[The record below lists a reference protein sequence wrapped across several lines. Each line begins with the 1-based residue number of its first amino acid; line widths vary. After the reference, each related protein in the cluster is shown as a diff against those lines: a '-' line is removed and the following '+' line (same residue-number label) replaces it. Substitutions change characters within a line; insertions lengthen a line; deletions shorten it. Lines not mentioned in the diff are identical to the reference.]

1 MNRTFGQIFNSLVVL
16 ALGVALIAMHNEIR
30 LMEYMVM
37 LIGIAFIIPS
47 VYSIIGTLYYR
58 KKGLPA
64 YYSTAGL
71 VSAIGSLCIGVLL
84 LSIPTFFIGFL
95 TYLLAALMVLWGIAH
110 IVALIRSNSTYRYS
124 LWLYIMPTATT
135 IAGVVI
141 LASSVKEIQSVVV
154 LITGIAMIIL
164 PTWKNSSNSS
174 TWSNMEI
181 SMVPVES
188 SMVAN
193 AMGRPDLDFMT
204 RASCT

>member
-47 VYSIIGTLYYR
+47 VYLIIGTLYYR

-110 IVALIRSNSTYRYS
+110 IIALIRSSSTYRYS

-154 LITGIAMIIL
+154 LITGIAMVASSLNFIAKVVCQKIIDHR
-164 PTWKNSSNSS
+164 NSLRQS
-174 TWSNMEI
+174 TAEQS
-181 SMVPVES
+181 
-188 SMVAN
+188 
-193 AMGRPDLDFMT
+193 
-204 RASCT
+204 ASKAEKPETITFE